1 MVECLSG
8 LMHDLNQ
15 IWGWKG
21 GFVGNMCVR
30 AVLFSSFVGIA
41 IFYDLL

>member
-8 LMHDLNQ
+8 LMRDLNQ

-21 GFVGNMCVR
+21 GFVGEDVR
-30 AVLFSSFVGIA
+30 AGGV
-41 IFYDLL
+41 IFIICRYCNLL